1 MKEYGVGDSSFQ
13 AAGGEVG
20 IRKLVDAFYHQME
33 ILPEAQ
39 HIRSL
44 HKADLDTIK
53 DKLSVFLMGWLGG
66 PRNYAEKYG
75 SISIPGFH
83 QYLDIKEAE
92 RDAWLLCM
100 QEALKDQG
108 YDAEFKEYLIFQLG
122 IPAERVRYAS
132 QMVRQDS
139 S

>member
-1 MKEYGVGDSSFQ
+1 MKEYGAGDNSYQ

-20 IRKLVDAFYHQME
+20 IRKLVDELYHQME

-44 HKADLDTIK
+44 HKADLDTTK

-66 PRNYAEKYG
+66 PKDYPEKYG
-75 SISIPGFH
+75 SISIPRFH
-83 QYLDIKEAE
+83 QYLDVKEAE

-100 QEALKDQG
+100 NEALKDQD
-108 YDAEFKEYLIFQLG
+108 YDEEFKKYLIDQLG
-122 IPAERVRYAS
+122 IPAERIRQVS
-132 QMVRQDS
+132 QS
-139 S
+139 SR

>member
-1 MKEYGVGDSSFQ
+1 MKEYGVGDKSFQ
-13 AAGGEVG
+13 AAGGEIG

-53 DKLSVFLMGWLGG
+53 DKLSVFLMGWLAREITQ
-66 PRNYAEKYG
+66 RNIG

-100 QEALKDQG
+100 QEALKDQD
-108 YDAEFKEYLIFQLG
+108 YDEDFKEYLIFQLG

-132 QMVRQDS
+132 QMVRQEQP
-139 S
+139 